1 MALLPTRTGA
11 ALVRFYLLNY
21 ESERGHMRNTFQFTL
36 QPLGMVL
43 ALLICITV
51 PGYGQVTS
59 GDITGR
65 ITDSQGNVVPG
76 ATVAATNKGTGAVRT
91 TTTDGGGEYTIAQ
104 LPAGKYDVT
113 VEARTFSKALLQDFE
128 LNVGAKPTLN
138 LELKPGELAEIV
150 NVTSE
155 AALIETTKSEL
166 GGVVSP
172 IEVENLPLINRTFAN
187 LSVIMPEARPAGNFD
202 PTKARVGNVA
212 MNGGDGRQLDVNVD
226 GGDNKDNVVGGLL
239 QNFAYEGIQE
249 FQVLQHRWTAESGR
263 AVGGVVN
270 VVTKS
275 GSNDFHGSAFLNF
288 RNQSLRAKDFFEK
301 QSTGEKS
308 KYNREEFGGSV
319 GGRIIRDK
327 LFFFGAYE
335 RFRERQNVLINP
347 AKLPQIAAIPG
358 VTAVPE
364 IPTPYDDT
372 LITTKIDHRISDK
385 QSMFY
390 RYSQQKFTSPN
401 DQFDAS
407 LPSDL
412 TGGNTTNNKMYS
424 FVVSHTYTL
433 SPTQLNQFAFHF
445 QDFTNSILAV
455 TDKPNLIFPSVQ
467 TGANVN
473 VPQMTTERKYQ
484 LRDDFSWLVNKHS
497 MKFGVN
503 YIHTKIGGFFFF
515 GAKGYQVTFGSDPL
529 TLKNSP
535 QGFATPGA
543 VQNITF
549 FDGAGDT
556 AQPPMHQLALYFQ
569 DDYKVTPRLTLNLG
583 LRWDANIGVLIDQTN
598 NRTMKLLKQ
607 IQHPFAQALAGNAQK
622 LRRKTPSFLEF
633 QPRIGFAW
641 DMNGDGKTVVR
652 GGYGI
657 FYDQIFQNLTLFSQ
671 QQVNATLYQ
680 QILDLGPSDL
690 TGFRFGVDPLPAP
703 PAGST
708 LTELASG
715 SVGRIIDPDAK
726 DPYVQKFSF
735 GIEKTL
741 GHGFVISSDYVHT
754 LGIHEPRVQHTNQR
768 LAFCNPAFPGATP
781 TSPLCVSGANSR
793 VLSKAF
799 ADAGLGAGRLARIL
813 IYGTTNR
820 SLFDSWTTTL
830 RRRSRGSLLN
840 ASYVLSSSRSWGGQP
855 VASYSSSN
863 INVTRERQFLPEEFG
878 PTRIDERHRIVVS
891 GVFDLPGGF
900 QLAPIMQLAS
910 ARPYSLVTGFDIDS
924 DGRSDV
930 DRICASADPMAVFA
944 ARGNLTALRALNP
957 LGCQQTKVNSQR
969 SGFVVDSA
977 GNVRKKTGRYF
988 NTDLRVSRPFHLG
1001 ERAKLDAYINFYNL
1015 FNTENLS
1022 FADQRGRS
1030 FANSASGFLQP
1041 LTLFGPGFGPPVGI
1055 PLTVQLGA
1063 RFSF

>member
-1 MALLPTRTGA
+1 MRSYLQFVLQAVVIVFAL
-11 ALVRFYLLNY
+11 
-21 ESERGHMRNTFQFTL
+21 S
-36 QPLGMVL
+36 
-43 ALLICITV
+43 ICLTV
-51 PGYGQVTS
+51 PSYAQVNT

-65 ITDSQGNVVPG
+65 VEDQQGRVVPG
-76 ATVAATNKGTGAVRT
+76 ATVTATNKGTGAARIAT
-91 TTTDGGGEYTIAQ
+91 TNDAGEYTLAQ
-104 LPAGKYDVT
+104 LPPGKYDLI
-113 VEARTFSKALLQDFE
+113 VEAQNFSKAIAKDFE

-138 LELKPGELAEIV
+138 FELKPGAISETID
-150 NVTSE
+150 VTAD

-172 IEVENLPLINRTFAN
+172 TEVENLPLINRTFAN
-187 LSVIMPEARPAGNFD
+187 LSVIMPEARPTGNFD

-263 AVGGVVN
+263 SVGGVVN
-270 VVTKS
+270 VITKS
-275 GSNDFHGSAFLNF
+275 GSNDFHGSAFINF

-301 QSTGEKS
+301 QSAGEKS
-308 KYNREEFGGSV
+308 KYDREEYGGSL

-327 LFFFGAYE
+327 LFFFGTIE

-358 VTAVPE
+358 VTAVSA

-372 LITTKIDHRISDK
+372 LITGKIDHQISAR

-390 RYSQQKFTSPN
+390 RYAQQKFSSPN
-401 DQFDAS
+401 DQFDSS

-412 TGGNTTNNKMYS
+412 TGGNTTDNKLYS
-424 FVVSHTYTL
+424 FVINHTYTL
-433 SPTQLNQFAFHF
+433 SATKLNQFAFHF

-484 LRDDFSWLVNKHS
+484 FRDDFSWLLNKHS
-497 MKFGVN
+497 AKFGVN

-515 GAKGYQVTFGSDPL
+515 GAKGYQVTFASDPL

-556 AQPPMHQLALYFQ
+556 AQPPMHQVALYFQ

-583 LRWDANIGVLIDQTN
+583 LRWDANIGVLIDQNN

-607 IQHPFAQALAGNAQK
+607 LNHPFAQALAGDAQK
-622 LRRKTPSFLEF
+622 LSRTTPSFREF

-641 DMNGDGKTVVR
+641 DPQGDGRTVVR

-690 TGFRFGVDPLPAP
+690 TAFRFGVDPLPAP
-703 PAGST
+703 PPGTS
-708 LTELASG
+708 LTELAPG

-741 GHGFVISSDYVHT
+741 GNGFAISSDYVHT

-781 TSPLCVSGANSR
+781 TSPLCVSGASSR

-813 IYGTTNR
+813 VYGTTNR

-830 RRRSRGSLLN
+830 RRRARGSLLN

-878 PTRIDERHRIVVS
+878 PTRIDERHRVVIS

-900 QLAPIMQLAS
+900 QLAPIVQLAS

-944 ARGNLTALRALNP
+944 ARGNLTALRALNL
-957 LGCQQTKVNSQR
+957 LG
-969 SGFVVDSA
+969 
-977 GNVRKKTGRYF
+977 
-988 NTDLRVSRPFHLG
+988 
-1001 ERAKLDAYINFYNL
+1001 
-1015 FNTENLS
+1015 
-1022 FADQRGRS
+1022 
-1030 FANSASGFLQP
+1030 
-1041 LTLFGPGFGPPVGI
+1041 
-1055 PLTVQLGA
+1055 
-1063 RFSF
+1063 

>member
-1 MALLPTRTGA
+1 MRLYRDT
-11 ALVRFYLLNY
+11 LNL
-21 ESERGHMRNTFQFTL
+21 S
-36 QPLGMVL
+36 L
-43 ALLICITV
+43 ALIFGCVVLWAAPC
-51 PGYGQVTS
+51 YAQVTT

-65 ITDSQGNVVPG
+65 VTDSQGHIVPG
-76 ATVAATNKGTGAVRT
+76 ATVTATNKGGGFSRS
-91 TTTDGGGEYTIAQ
+91 TTTDEGGEYTIAQ
-104 LPAGKYDVT
+104 LPPGRYDVT
-113 VEARTFSKALLQDFE
+113 VEANTFSKALLQDFE

-138 LELKPGELAEIV
+138 LELKPGQLSETV
-150 NVTSE
+150 NVTTES
-155 AALIETTKSEL
+155 ALVETTKSEL

-172 IEVENLPLINRTFAN
+172 TEVENLPLINRTFAN

-226 GGDNKDNVVGGLL
+226 GGDDKDNVVGGLL

-263 AVGGVVN
+263 SVGGVVN
-270 VVTKS
+270 VITKS
-275 GSNDFHGSAFLNF
+275 GSNDFHGSVFFNF

-301 QSTGEKS
+301 QSSGEKS
-308 KYNREEFGGSV
+308 KYDREEYGGSL

-327 LFFFGAYE
+327 LFFFGAVE
-335 RFRERQNVLINP
+335 KFRERLNLLINP
-347 AKLPQIAAIPG
+347 TVLPQIAAIPG
-358 VTAVPE
+358 VTAVAA

-372 LITTKIDHRISDK
+372 LITGKVDHRISSN

-390 RYSQQKFTSPN
+390 RYSQQKFSSPN
-401 DQFDAS
+401 DQFSAS
-407 LPSDL
+407 QPSDL
-412 TGGNTTNNKMYS
+412 TGGNTTDNKLYS
-424 FVVSHTYTL
+424 FVINHTYTL
-433 SPTQLNQFAFHF
+433 SSTKLNQFAFHF

-455 TDKPNLIFPSVQ
+455 TDKPNLLFPSVQ

-484 LRDDFSWLVNKHS
+484 FRDDFSWLLNKHS
-497 MKFGVN
+497 LKFGTN
-503 YIHTKIGGFFFF
+503 YIHTQIGGFFFF
-515 GAKGYQVTFGSDPL
+515 GAKGYQVFFGSDPL

-535 QGFATPGA
+535 GGFATPGA
-543 VQNITF
+543 VQNIAF
-549 FDGAGDT
+549 SDGAGDT
-556 AQPPMHQLALYFQ
+556 TQPAMHQVAFYLQ

-607 IQHPFAQALAGNAQK
+607 LNHPFAQALAGDAQK
-622 LRRKTPSFLEF
+622 LRRTTPSFREF

-641 DMNGDGKTVVR
+641 DPHGNGRTVVR

-671 QQVNATLYQ
+671 QQVNSTLYQ
-680 QILDLGPSDL
+680 TILDLQAPDL
-690 TGFRFGVDPLPAP
+690 APGCTGFAWCPVGFRFGVDPLPTP
-703 PAGST
+703 PPGTT
-708 LTELASG
+708 LTELATG

-741 GHGFVISSDYVHT
+741 GNGFVISSDYVHT
-754 LGIHEPRVQHTNQR
+754 LGIHEPRVLHTNQR

-781 TSPLCVSGANSR
+781 ASPLCVSGANSR

-830 RRRSRGSLLN
+830 RRRARGSLLT

-863 INVTRERQFLPEEFG
+863 INVTPERQFLPEEFG
-878 PTRIDERHRIVVS
+878 PTRNDERHRVVVS
-891 GVFDLPGGF
+891 GVFDLPAGF
-900 QLAPIMQLAS
+900 QLAPIVQFAS
-910 ARPYSLVTGFDIDS
+910 ARPYSLVAGFDLDG

-930 DRICASADPMAVFA
+930 DRICAGTDPAAVFA
-944 ARGNLTALRALNP
+944 ARGNLAAIRALNP
-957 LGCQQTKVNSQR
+957 LGCQQIDVSSQR
-969 SGFVVDSA
+969 TGFIVSG
-977 GNVRKKTGRYF
+977 GQTKKISGRYF
-988 NTDLRVSRPFHLG
+988 NADLRISRPIRLG
-1001 ERAKLDAYINFYNL
+1001 ERANLNAFINFYNL
-1015 FNTENLS
+1015 FNTKNLS
-1022 FADQRGRS
+1022 FFDQRGRS
-1030 FANSASGFLQP
+1030 FATSGSGFLQP

-1055 PLTVQLGA
+1055 PLTLQLGA